1 MSKRRQADPQLYLFE
16 RRLRWQE
23 FPRETRQ
30 QLTQLFGAL
39 CREILD
45 ESNPRLPIEERGH
58 ERTQD

>member
-23 FPRETRQ
+23 FPPETRQ
-30 QLTQLFGAL
+30 QLIKLFAAL

-45 ESNPRLPIEERGH
+45 ESNPRLQIQERSH